1 MMTIPESFKWVDK
14 SLEELN
20 ALSENEKK
28 VLLKK
33 EEVKIRQS
41 LGEAVPT
48 QIFNKVAE
56 NIKNAISHNLVNTS
70 EINKIIDS
78 YTLSEK
84 KKSHRVYF

>member
-1 MMTIPESFKWVDK
+1 MRMMTIPESFKWVDK

-56 NIKNAISHNLVNTS
+56 NHDK
-70 EINKIIDS
+70 
-78 YTLSEK
+78 
-84 KKSHRVYF
+84 